1 MEASGS
7 QPNFGAENA
16 VDEDEDT
23 RWGSGEIGDKGYFI
37 IDLEKLYEIEKVSIM
52 FEKAYPDDFQILV
65 SRDKVNWTVARTV
78 RGFKTT
84 DTDKLKYESD
94 GVCLGK
100 ARICKSTLYKNG
112 IS

>member
-1 MEASGS
+1 
-7 QPNFGAENA
+7 
-16 VDEDEDT
+16 
-23 RWGSGEIGDKGYFI
+23 
-37 IDLEKLYEIEKVSIM
+37 M

-65 SRDKVNWTVARTV
+65 SRDKVNWTVARTI

-100 ARICKSTLYKNG
+100 ARYVKVRCIKMAYHNARLLAKIHSSWLYP
-112 IS
+112 